1 MAHRKRRVFQH
12 IMADNSIKLI
22 KEYFPDEW
30 VIREY
35 SPDYGIDIVVEIF
48 DYIDEKQEVCE
59 ALGEM
64 FFAQVKSV
72 KSTEISTVDVYPRQ
86 NVELSPLI
94 EDKSEAKQI
103 EVVKFKLDTDE
114 ILTINSMGAGVTVF
128 LILVCLDTRR
138 IFYVCLNDLIE
149 KIIIPT
155 DEKYVDKKTKTIYI
169 PVKNELTPHPRSHI
183 LFRFFAKRMKFY
195 AAFTKFVYQRNELN
209 YFFESVLEKE
219 RDLDDYN
226 EILQYL
232 NKVLHFLSIIKR
244 YDIWFAG
251 EIWGILNQVFES
263 LEKLEQKIIAT
274 VYLINEKIE
283 VADTKTIL
291 EINPDF
297 LWTPPLIIIEIRTLW
312 DRLVNLS
319 EMYEEICREWHLPTF
334 LGDELR

>member
-48 DYIDEKQEVCE
+48 DYIDDKREVCE

-64 FFAQVKSV
+64 FFAQVKSI
-72 KSTEISTVDVYPRQ
+72 KSTEISTVDVYPRR

-94 EDKSEAKQI
+94 EDKSEVKQI
-103 EVVKFKLDTDE
+103 EVIKFKLDTDE

-138 IFYVCLNDLIE
+138 VFYVCLNDLIE

-169 PVKNELTPHPRSHI
+169 PVKNELTPHPGSHI

-195 AAFTKFVYQRNELN
+195 AAFTKFVYQRNELKHS
-209 YFFESVLEKE
+209 FESILDKE
-219 RDLDDYN
+219 RDIDDYLD
-226 EILQYL
+226 ILQYL
-232 NKVLHFLSIIKR
+232 NKTLHFLSIIKK

-251 EIWGILNQVFES
+251 EIWGILNNIFKS
-263 LEKLEQKIIAT
+263 LEKLEKKIIAI

-283 VADTKTIL
+283 VGDTKIIP

-297 LWTPPLIIIEIRTLW
+297 QWTPPLIIIEIKTFW

-319 EMYEEICREWHLPTF
+319 EMYEEICREWNLPTF
-334 LGDELR
+334 LGDELS

>member
-1 MAHRKRRVFQH
+1 
-12 IMADNSIKLI
+12 MADNSIKLI

-48 DYIDEKQEVCE
+48 DYIDDKREVCE

-64 FFAQVKSV
+64 FFAQVKSI
-72 KSTEISTVDVYPRQ
+72 KSTEISTVDVYPRR

-94 EDKSEAKQI
+94 EDKSEVKQI
-103 EVVKFKLDTDE
+103 EVIKFKLDTDE

-138 IFYVCLNDLIE
+138 VFYVCLNDLIE

-169 PVKNELTPHPRSHI
+169 PVKNELTPHPGSHI

-195 AAFTKFVYQRNELN
+195 AAFTKFVYQRNELKHS
-209 YFFESVLEKE
+209 FESILDKE
-219 RDLDDYN
+219 RDIDDYLD
-226 EILQYL
+226 ILQYL
-232 NKVLHFLSIIKR
+232 NKTLHFLSIIKK

-251 EIWGILNQVFES
+251 EIWGILNNIFKS
-263 LEKLEQKIIAT
+263 LEKLEKKIIAI

-283 VADTKTIL
+283 VGDTKIIP

-297 LWTPPLIIIEIRTLW
+297 QWTPPLIIIEIKTFW

-319 EMYEEICREWHLPTF
+319 EMYEEICREWNLPTF
-334 LGDELR
+334 LGDELS